1 MDDLTITDR
10 EGDSFTLSESD
21 GQAVLDPP
29 EGTQVRVSGKA
40 AAEMVAW
47 LRECFGSDSDLERA
61 AGFGQTLTVTA
72 GEVSWMGDD
81 SPPAWLEQLAR
92 TVLGDKQEQ
101 YRLDVMRSVREV
113 LRRSGFNPESGGVEL
128 CVRELADRNE
138 RNYAALRALVDDLGG
153 GTTADAHEQIKRLT
167 DMGRYRDVLKVLG
180 AETPEVAT
188 EIAQTWRTWLDEA
201 GRALISAGVA
211 DVTAQ
216 TVIDPVKAIGTL
228 LNQQAA
234 AYKKQTQYWSDR
246 ERQIRVECAQALG
259 SAVAREREARAAV
272 QVQLSKAERAL
283 KAAREGVEYA
293 RAQFFDQEENVTSAD
308 WPASVSAGIVARLD
322 LALEASAPAS

>member
-10 EGDSFTLSESD
+10 ESDSFTLSESD

-29 EGTQVRVSGKA
+29 EGPQVRVSGKA

-47 LRECFGSDSDLERA
+47 LRECFGSDSDLERV

-92 TVLGDKQEQ
+92 TALGDKQEQ
-101 YRLDVMRSVREV
+101 YRLDVMRSVSEV

-138 RNYAALRALVDDLGG
+138 RNYRALRTLVDELGG

-167 DMGRYRDVLKVLG
+167 DMGRYRDVLKALG
-180 AETPEVAT
+180 AETPEAAT
-188 EIAQTWRTWLDEA
+188 EIAQTWRTWLDKA

-211 DVTAQ
+211 DATMQNA
-216 TVIDPVKAIGTL
+216 IDPVKAISTL
-228 LNQQAA
+228 LNQHATKL
-234 AYKKQTQYWSDR
+234 KKQTEYWADR
-246 ERQIRVECAQALG
+246 ERQIRAADAQALE
-259 SAVAREREARAAV
+259 SAVAREREARADV
-272 QVQLSKAERAL
+272 QVQLDKAERAL
-283 KAAREGVEYA
+283 RDL
-293 RAQFFDQEENVTSAD
+293 R
-308 WPASVSAGIVARLD
+308 AGIKEHTNAEGATAPGVTMTSRWLNVIDVALRSSD
-322 LALEASAPAS
+322 